1 MKKAQRQAA
10 PPPCPINA
18 ALLVL
23 GDRWSLLIVRNLMFA
38 RSTSFSE
45 LQRLGE
51 GVATNILTDRLAK
64 LVDMG
69 AIEKRPDAQDGRKWI
84 YKLTEKG
91 FDLAP
96 ILLELSRW
104 GVKYQK
110 GIAPDGVL
118 EAYESDRKR
127 FLAGLRTG
135 RTHNG

>member
-1 MKKAQRQAA
+1 MKKAQRQQK

-64 LVDMG
+64 LIAVG
-69 AIEKRPDAQDGRKWI
+69 AIEKRPDEKDGRKWI

-104 GVKYQK
+104 GAKYQK

-127 FLAGLRTG
+127 FLASLRT
-135 RTHNG
+135 

>member
-1 MKKAQRQAA
+1 MKNARRQKA

-38 RSTSFSE
+38 KSTGFNE
-45 LQRLGE
+45 IQRAGE
-51 GVATNILTDRLAK
+51 GMATNILTDRLSK
-64 LVDMG
+64 LIAAGV
-69 AIEKRPDAQDGRKWI
+69 IEKRPDPADGRKGI
-84 YKLTEKG
+84 YSLTEKG

-118 EAYESDRKR
+118 EAYEADRKK
-127 FLAGLRTG
+127 FLAGLRS
-135 RTHNG
+135 